1 MRKKQVKK
9 FAVKKPYVLATFV
22 ATLLLAVFTAYV
34 VVHHSNLSTIA
45 LRIDKP
51 IVYDQGSYPYIP
63 GTGRRYVIIT
73 VHITNHTTSGF
84 AFAPVVQT
92 YLTDSSGARYEMA
105 PTSLDNPIQAG
116 TIAPGRTQNGQL
128 SYAVPN
134 NATNLVLHFAANS
147 PAKEI
152 LLKL

>member
-1 MRKKQVKK
+1 MRKKQAKK
-9 FAVKKPYVLATFV
+9 FAVKQPYILATFV
-22 ATLLLAVFTAYV
+22 VTLLLALLTAYI
-34 VVHHSNLSTIA
+34 VVHRSNISTIA

-51 IVYDQGSYPYIP
+51 IVYDQGSYPYLP
-63 GTGRRYVIIT
+63 GTGRQYVIIT

-84 AFAPVVQT
+84 AFAPVIQT
-92 YLTDSSGARYEMA
+92 YVTDSSGTRYEMA

-116 TIAPGRTQNGQL
+116 MITPGRTQSGQL
-128 SYAVPN
+128 SFAVPN
-134 NATNLVLHFAANS
+134 NATNLVLHFAASS